1 MALRLST
8 ESLEYSIDE
17 SLTGADHL
25 DDVCEVLKVL
35 PGVLLEDRLQ
45 SRQVRDLWYRTAFK
59 IVQADTSSI

>member
-1 MALRLST
+1 MAPRLST

-17 SLTGADHL
+17 SLADADHL

-45 SRQVRDLWYRTAFK
+45 SRQVRDLWHRTAFE
-59 IVQADTSSI
+59 IIQADTLSI